1 MLLTKST
8 KIGIHVPQKKPQYMV
23 VLFVKNKF
31 GSLPYV
37 KDLLV
42 FVWLNSN
49 IQARVRV
56 VVLNVTFNNISV
68 I

>member
-1 MLLTKST
+1 M
-8 KIGIHVPQKKPQYMV
+8 IKKPLYMV

-31 GSLPYV
+31 GSLRYV

>member
-1 MLLTKST
+1 
-8 KIGIHVPQKKPQYMV
+8 MV